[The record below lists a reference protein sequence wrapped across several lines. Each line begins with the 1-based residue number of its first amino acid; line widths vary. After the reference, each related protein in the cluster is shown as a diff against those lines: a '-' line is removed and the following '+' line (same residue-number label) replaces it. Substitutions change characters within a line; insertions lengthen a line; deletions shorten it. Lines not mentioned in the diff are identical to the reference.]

1 MTALSKEIAAY
12 DRARPEL
19 EAEHR
24 GDWAVFHAGLL
35 VGVYSDFEKAASEA
49 VERFGAG
56 PYLIRQI
63 GVEKIQLSST
73 MVFRPAHAHGPG
85 GV

>member
-1 MTALSKEIAAY
+1 MTVLRDDIAAY
-12 DRARPEL
+12 ERRRKAL
-19 EAEHR
+19 EAEHSGR
-24 GDWAVFHAGLL
+24 WAVFHAGEY
-35 VGVYSDFEKAASEA
+35 VGVFPDFEQAASEA

-63 GVEKIQLSST
+63 GVEAIQLSSAL
-73 MVFRPAHAHGPG
+73 VFRPAHAGAG

>member
-1 MTALSKEIAAY
+1 MTVLSAEIAAY
-12 DRARPEL
+12 DRARPDL
-19 EAEHR
+19 EAKHR
-24 GDWAVFHAGLL
+24 GQWAVFHSGRF
-35 VGVYSDFEKAASEA
+35 VGVYPDFESAASEA

-63 GVEKIQLSST
+63 GVEAIQLSST